1 MEQNKFSWPLINDNI
16 TQKDRLVLADFCLNG
31 ERFTNGSKVKE
42 FEKQW
47 SEWLGVKHSV
57 MVNSGASAN
66 FISIAIVKEL
76 LGVGEVIVPPIG
88 WVSDISSVV
97 QLGMTPVFV
106 DVDINNFNITAEN
119 IKAAIT
125 EDTKAIVLVHT
136 LGFNAMTD
144 EIVQIAKDNNIILIE
159 DCCEAH
165 GAKFGDK
172 RVGSIGDISLFSFYF
187 GHHIT
192 TIEGGTVCVNN
203 DKLYDLAKLFRSHGM
218 TREASLELQTEYQH
232 AYPDLNPLFTFAV
245 AGFNMRSTE
254 INAVLGLEQL
264 DRLDYNISRRTEN
277 LHTWLENLDST
288 KFKTS
293 FDVEGSS
300 NFALPLVM
308 QEDYKNSLKINDDYS
323 SVCDI
328 LSLNGVEYRLGTA
341 GGGNQA
347 RQPYLK
353 KYPYRIS
360 GELKNADYIHDNAL
374 YIGNH
379 VDLTKEQIINLCK
392 NLNNV

>member
-1 MEQNKFSWPLINDNI
+1 MGYNWPLINDNI
-16 TQKDRLVLADFCLNG
+16 TQSDRQILADFCLNG
-31 ERFTNGSKVKE
+31 ERFTNGAKVKE
-42 FEKQW
+42 FEKAW
-47 SEWLGVKHSV
+47 AEWLGVKHSV

-66 FISIAIVKEL
+66 FISIAMVKEL
-76 LGVGEVIVPPIG
+76 VGVGEVIVPPIG

-125 EDTKAIVLVHT
+125 KNTKAIVLVHT

-144 EIVQIAKDNNIILIE
+144 EIVQIAKDNDIILIE

-218 TREASLELQTEYQH
+218 TREASLELQTEYLH
-232 AYPDLNPLFTFAV
+232 SHPDLNPLFTFAV
-245 AGFNMRSTE
+245 AGFNMR
-254 INAVLGLEQL
+254 
-264 DRLDYNISRRTEN
+264 
-277 LHTWLENLDST
+277 
-288 KFKTS
+288 
-293 FDVEGSS
+293 
-300 NFALPLVM
+300 
-308 QEDYKNSLKINDDYS
+308 
-323 SVCDI
+323 
-328 LSLNGVEYRLGTA
+328 
-341 GGGNQA
+341 
-347 RQPYLK
+347 
-353 KYPYRIS
+353 
-360 GELKNADYIHDNAL
+360 
-374 YIGNH
+374 
-379 VDLTKEQIINLCK
+379 
-392 NLNNV
+392 